1 MEDINKAVDIIDE
14 PQKANELIALLKRL
28 EQQIEAHRHL
38 NNSKKKFYMKEIRVA
53 LEWYDGIVIPSYQK
67 EQYNSLLKNGEEL
80 LRELKRSNQFTAL
93 EGKIAYYLRY
103 IIASTYDFK
112 NDIKGMNHYTRFF
125 IVAAAGFML
134 LTPQFYGFILPLIFF
149 IPMFI
154 GLKGLRRRSRTGL
167 FMSMAVLPMAFLSG
181 ITYISWAM
189 RTAIPDYA
197 GTLASICSTYN
208 VAETL
213 GNIWIIGFG
222 VLAPVVAVSSLI
234 ATYYGIKY
242 YRLYI

>member
-1 MEDINKAVDIIDE
+1 MEDINKAVDLIEE
-14 PQKANELIALLKRL
+14 PQKTTELIALLKRL

-38 NNSKKKFYMKEIRVA
+38 KASKKKFYLQEIRTA
-53 LEWYDGIVIPSYQK
+53 LEKYDAIHIPTYQQ

-103 IIASTYDFK
+103 IIASTYDFR
-112 NDIKGMNHYTRFF
+112 NDIKGMNQYTRFF

-134 LTPQFYGFILPLIFF
+134 LTPQFYGFILPIIFF

-167 FMSMAVLPMAFLSG
+167 YMSMAVLPMSFLSG

-189 RTAIPDYA
+189 RTAFPDYA
-197 GTLASICSTYN
+197 GTLASICATYN

-222 VLAPVVAVSSLI
+222 VLAPIVVIASLL
-234 ATYYGIKY
+234 ATYYGVKY